1 MEIWFKE
8 YLNEK
13 TYNNCVTII
22 KGILLETGQKAVD
35 TLMDNYFYKYSHLWN
50 KAFILSSDLDILVPV
65 LNFSEK
71 FVLKTITIYLIG
83 PESNKLDK

>member
-1 MEIWFKE
+1 
-8 YLNEK
+8 
-13 TYNNCVTII
+13 
-22 KGILLETGQKAVD
+22 
-35 TLMDNYFYKYSHLWN
+35 MDNYFYKYSHLWN

-83 PESNKLDK
+83 PESNKLDKEKYKNNKNKVNFYKIPSYNIDKIEQNIKKG

>member
-1 MEIWFKE
+1 
-8 YLNEK
+8 
-13 TYNNCVTII
+13 
-22 KGILLETGQKAVD
+22 
-35 TLMDNYFYKYSHLWN
+35 MDNYFYKYSHLWN